1 MSQAIEVRVVEVAK
15 LSHAYGQ
22 EVIYLVEFPEE
33 ATEMISDK
41 SEVEMRLLKD
51 DRGRIVSIILNRIS
65 E

>member
-1 MSQAIEVRVVEVAK
+1 MSQAVEVRTVEVAK

-41 SEVEMRLLKD
+41 SEVEMRLLRD
-51 DRGRIVSIILNRIS
+51 ERGRIVNIIFNRIS